1 MVWEEVLGII
11 LLVLAVIFGVIVRF
25 ADKNVRLKYH
35 DQKVGVRT
43 KWWRR

>member
-1 MVWEEVLGII
+1 MVWEEVLGIT
-11 LLVLAVIFGVIVRF
+11 LLVLAVIFGVIVHF

>member
-1 MVWEEVLGII
+1 MDMETTIGIAILALVPILRVTVWYL
-11 LLVLAVIFGVIVRF
+11 
-25 ADKNVRLKYH
+25 DKNVRLKYH